1 MLFGLLVVYLKYAI
15 IIFIMFALFNAIRV
29 GFNEQALHIGKDEK
43 KVVLIAPLAYIL
55 IDLVFGGGFFA
66 SLLGLAAFV
75 FIYAY
80 FTGRLRSR

>member
-1 MLFGLLVVYLKYAI
+1 MLFRLLVVYLKYAI
-15 IIFIMFALFNAIRV
+15 IIFLMFTLFNAIRV
-29 GFNEQALHIGKDEK
+29 RFNEQALYIGQDEK
-43 KVVLIAPLAYIL
+43 KVVLTALLAYIL

-80 FTGRLRSR
+80 FTGRLK